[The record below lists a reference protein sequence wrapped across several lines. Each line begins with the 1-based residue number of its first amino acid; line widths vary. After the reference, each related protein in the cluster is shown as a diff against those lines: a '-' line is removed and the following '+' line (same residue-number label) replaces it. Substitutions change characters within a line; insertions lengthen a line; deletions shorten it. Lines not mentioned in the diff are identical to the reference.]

1 MAVFLSLVTALLY
14 GSGDFL
20 GGLTS
25 RRNSQIQVLTTISLV
40 GVVPLW
46 VLAPLV
52 ANTVTQRFISQYRC
66 RTLWNSGPGSS
77 VSRLVSWT
85 DVRLCSFDCN
95 SLRCLSSHV
104 GFSAAA
110 INKFFEHG

>member
-52 ANTVTQRFISQYRC
+52 ADTVTLNDLFLGTVAGLSGIAAWLFCIEACLVDRC
-66 RTLWNSGPGSS
+66 P
-77 VSRLVSWT
+77 
-85 DVRLCSFDCN
+85 
-95 SLRCLSSHV
+95 SLLL
-104 GFSAAA
+104 
-110 INKFFEHG
+110 